1 MPLLLVTSFR
11 EEITQQRYPR
21 CGSTFQAWT
30 VLAECAVTAH
40 HFATAWDV
48 TAHLVAATRPEA
60 APTTVP
66 RKDPM
71 SAPDHL
77 GTPPA
82 VPAAVNLAHKFTL
95 S

>member
-40 HFATAWDV
+40 HFATAGDV
-48 TAHLVAATRPEA
+48 TAHRWLRRSRRP
-60 APTTVP
+60 P
-66 RKDPM
+66 RPLCTERIPCL
-71 SAPDHL
+71 PDHL
-77 GTPPA
+77 GTPAA